1 MSASSISV
9 TTTTD
14 SFAGALLVLRC
25 DYTLNPSIDTA
36 VNAKVRWMVNSTAID
51 FTSLSRISYE
61 RDTLI
66 FSPLTTSDAGH
77 YTCTPIVSAPS
88 TPHVI
93 IQGPVQSEEELLTVQ
108 SKIYLGHAY
117 VVVVVI
123 YQHSSFL
130 SPPACCS
137 RHSQPW
143 SSSLCWYQPHP
154 HLYCDT
160 GP

>member
-1 MSASSISV
+1 MSVASISLSN
-9 TTTTD
+9 TTD
-14 SFAGALLVLRC
+14 IIAGVLLVLCC

-36 VNAKVRWMVNSTAID
+36 VNAELRWMVNSTAID
-51 FTSLSRISYE
+51 FTSLSRISNE
-61 RDTLI
+61 RDSLI

-77 YTCTPIVSAPS
+77 YMCTLIVSAPT

-93 IQGPVQSEEELLTVQ
+93 IQEPEQSAEEVITVQ
-108 SKIYLGHAY
+108 SKVYLGHIIA
-117 VVVVVI
+117 VI
-123 YQHSSFL
+123 YRQSPFL

-143 SSSLCWYQPHP
+143 PSSLCWYQPRP

-160 GP
+160 GL

>member
-1 MSASSISV
+1 MSAPSISL

-14 SFAGALLVLRC
+14 SFAGALLGLHC

-36 VNAKVRWMVNSTAID
+36 VDTEVRWMVNSTAID

-61 RDTLI
+61 RDSLV

-77 YTCTPIVSAPS
+77 YTCTLIVSTPL
-88 TPHVI
+88 TPHII

-123 YQHSSFL
+123 YQQSPFL
-130 SPPACCS
+130 SSPACCS
-137 RHSQPW
+137 HHSQPW

-154 HLYCDT
+154 HLHSYT
-160 GP
+160 